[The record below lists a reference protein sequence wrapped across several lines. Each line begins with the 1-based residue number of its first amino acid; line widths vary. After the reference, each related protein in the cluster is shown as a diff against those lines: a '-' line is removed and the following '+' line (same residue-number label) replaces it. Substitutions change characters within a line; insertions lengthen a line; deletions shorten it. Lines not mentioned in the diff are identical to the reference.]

1 MLQMLIVD
9 DENPVLES
17 LVSAYDWSELGIDTV
32 HKASSGAEALSVMA
46 TFPIDILLTD
56 IRMPGMSGIELIS
69 RVRAEGRRT
78 ACIILSGYA
87 DFEYAKQA
95 MINKSA
101 DYLLKPVSD
110 EDLLGT
116 VRRVI
121 DKLRAEWEEI
131 SSVHKAL
138 YTLRENMPALKGSLL
153 SELLLGRKYPAAEL
167 GRKLSLLE
175 MPFRAGDDV
184 CLLIIRPE
192 EGFEVSDYDLSLL
205 EYAVGNITE
214 EIMSA
219 QFHLWRCKD
228 ALDYLT
234 VVLKRRNAE
243 EVDAAGG
250 VKLLER
256 QAADIQKAIR
266 TYLKAQA
273 SVSIGSWGTFP
284 DDLPRL
290 YEEAVS
296 VLRKQSSE
304 RELFV
309 TASAAAG
316 TPSLKPLS
324 ALYEPPGLH
333 YLFDGGRWSEAENK
347 LETIF
352 AEIQQRED
360 RGGEFV
366 REAYGFISSAYSYIA
381 HKNGQWLSD
390 ITNDDV
396 LPAMGRSSAWLSIDA
411 LRQWSLGML
420 NLIRKGMESEARDQR
435 SALIKDIQAFIEQQL
450 ASDVS
455 LNAIADRVNLHP
467 VYLSKIYKSETGE
480 GLSEYIHR
488 VRIEKA
494 TYFLLHTDKKIYEIA
509 ELLGFPYTP
518 YFIRKFKKHFG
529 LTPQEFRDQ
538 QPGA

>member
-17 LVSAYDWSELGIDTV
+17 LVSAYEWNELGIDTV
-32 HKASSGAEALSVMA
+32 HKASSGAEALSVME

-56 IRMPGMSGIELIS
+56 IRMPGMSGIELIG

-78 ACIILSGYA
+78 KCIILSGYA

-95 MINKSA
+95 MVNESA

-121 DKLRAEWEEI
+121 DKLRAEWAEI
-131 SSVHKAL
+131 SSVRKAL
-138 YTLRENMPALKGSLL
+138 YTLRENMPVLKGTLL
-153 SELLLGRKYPAAEL
+153 GELLLGRKYPASEL
-167 GRKLSLLE
+167 DRKLSLLE
-175 MPFRAGDDV
+175 LPFRSGDDV
-184 CLLIIRPE
+184 CLFIIRLE

-234 VVLKRRNAE
+234 VVLKRRHSEN
-243 EVDAAGG
+243 VDAVNGG
-250 VKLLER
+250 KQLER
-256 QAADIQKAIR
+256 QAADIQKAVR
-266 TYLKAQA
+266 TYLKGQV
-273 SVSIGSWGTFP
+273 SVSVGPWGAFP

-290 YEEAVS
+290 YESAVS

-304 RELFV
+304 RGVFV
-309 TASAAAG
+309 TAPAAG
-316 TPSLKPLS
+316 STPNLTPLT

-333 YLFDGGRWSEAENK
+333 QLFDGGRWNEAENK

-352 AEIQQRED
+352 AEIERRED

-366 REAYGFISSAYSYIA
+366 LEAYGLISSAFSYIA

-390 ITNDDV
+390 IAREEVVPT
-396 LPAMGRSSAWLSIDA
+396 LGRTSAWHSIGA

-420 NLIRKGMESEARDQR
+420 NTIRKGMEAEARDQR
-435 SALIKDIQAFIEQQL
+435 SALIKDIQAFIEQHL

-455 LNAIADRVNLHP
+455 LNAIADSVHLHP
-467 VYLSKIYKSETGE
+467 VYLSKIYKNETGE
-480 GLSEYIHR
+480 GLSDYIHR

-529 LTPQEFRDQ
+529 ITPQEYRDQ